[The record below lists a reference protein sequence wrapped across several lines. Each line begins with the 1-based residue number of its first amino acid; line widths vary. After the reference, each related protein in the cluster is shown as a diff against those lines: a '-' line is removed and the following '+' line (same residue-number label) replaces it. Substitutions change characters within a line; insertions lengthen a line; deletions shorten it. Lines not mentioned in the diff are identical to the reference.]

1 MSCLVSLHLNACSPD
16 GVLDPELQSA
26 GLSALQ
32 PGEQAGHAP
41 LTALRLPLL
50 LLLLLLG
57 VLVHHGGPRHF
68 NGGTGPEYSTAE
80 VKRHGPEGGVMLAGQ
95 QRALLL
101 LPPCPTLASR
111 VSKSNTWSFSKPK
124 PTHPPSKFW
133 KNKTKKTK
141 QKKQKKNK
149 TKKRVKV

>member
-41 LTALRLPLL
+41 LTALRLPL

-124 PTHPPSKFW
+124 PTPPPPPPP
-133 KNKTKKTK
+133 
-141 QKKQKKNK
+141 QKKNK

>member
-1 MSCLVSLHLNACSPD
+1 MCCSFSFHLKSQRYLNASSPD

-41 LTALRLPLL
+41 LTAVRLL
-50 LLLLLLG
+50 LLLLLRLLG

-68 NGGTGPEYSTAE
+68 IGGTGPEYSTGE
-80 VKRHGPEGGVMLAGQ
+80 VTRHGPEGGVMLAGQ

-101 LPPCPTLASR
+101 LPPSPTSASL
-111 VSKSNTWSFSKPK
+111 VFKSDTW
-124 PTHPPSKFW
+124 
-133 KNKTKKTK
+133 
-141 QKKQKKNK
+141 
-149 TKKRVKV
+149 